1 MIQISADR
9 QRARCV
15 RSANERIT
23 TGLTGKAVTFR
34 FGAGWENVT
43 ARTAVFEGS
52 GVTRDCLI
60 ENGEA
65 TIPHECLTV
74 PGGVLRCGVYGVEG
88 DKKTPTVYAELG
100 QIERGADPSGDTSTD
115 PTLAVWAQ
123 ILAKMG
129 SLDDL
134 TTEAKNTLVA
144 AINEAAQTGGGGG
157 TVTEAEIEKALGYK
171 PIGADDVPV
180 KKVNGATG
188 EVKGTF
194 YVTVTQ
200 GNGNNATADKT
211 AEEVY
216 AAYAAG
222 YAVYAI
228 AKFRDVEIP
237 YALPL
242 GIALSTSGT
251 VVLGFGSTG
260 SSDPTGKP
268 KYFNVAYDGLVW
280 LAWGGMLAKND
291 DVPTELKNPYS
302 LRIKIGNATTV
313 YDGSAAKTVEIPE
326 GGGTDESLGI
336 TSAAV
341 GDIVKVKAVDANGKP
356 TAWEAADKNALKE
369 DVISALGYTPANAPD
384 VLLCTISG
392 AGTSASPFT
401 CDKTTAQIYEA
412 AQAGKQVYVVTD
424 GIFLPLS
431 FVSEH
436 AARFTKMTSTDTTDG
451 MQGSAALVTVR
462 SDGKVS
468 AKQTG
473 LEQTSNK
480 VNTISASSTV
490 AEYPS
495 AKAVWNAIP
504 HPEAKTDAMTQ
515 AVGKDADGK
524 LWTAP
529 GGGSGGGGFAPTLVA
544 SLVADGTTS
553 SIMQNI
559 DIAYPAIYTVS
570 IHAKAIADTDNAGQT
585 IFALFGGK
593 TQFEAGVSVRSIKTV
608 NNTFLTQLVA
618 LTFALDAEK
627 KIRTIGK
634 AENNA
639 DSLTN
644 WGNYEEGST
653 LTSNA
658 VLLYSS
664 TNKIIPAGYKC
675 DVWRWM

>member
-23 TGLTGKAVTFR
+23 TGLTGKTVTFR
-34 FGAGWENVT
+34 LGEGWENVT

-52 GVTRDCLI
+52 GVTKDCLI
-60 ENGEA
+60 ENGA
-65 TIPHECLTV
+65 AVIPHECLTV

-88 DKKTPTVYAELG
+88 DKNTPTVYAELG

-157 TVTEAEIEKALGYK
+157 AVTEAEIEKALGYK
-171 PIGADDVPV
+171 PIGANDVPV

-188 EVKGTF
+188 EVKSTF

-200 GNGNNATADKT
+200 GNGDNATADKT
-211 AEEVY
+211 AAEVY

-222 YAVYAI
+222 HAVYAI
-228 AKFRDVEIP
+228 VKFSGVGIP

-242 GIALSTSGT
+242 GAALSTSGR
-251 VVLGFGSTG
+251 VVLGFGSMG

-268 KYFNVAYDGLVW
+268 RYFNAAYNGFNW
-280 LAWGGMLAKND
+280 LAWGGILAMNE

-302 LRIKIGNATTV
+302 LSIKIGDTTTV
-313 YDGSAAKTVEIPE
+313 YDGSVAKNVEIPN
-326 GGGTDESLGI
+326 
-336 TSAAV
+336 
-341 GDIVKVKAVDANGKP
+341 DAPG
-356 TAWEAADKNALKE
+356 
-369 DVISALGYTPANAPD
+369 

-401 CDKTTAQIYEA
+401 CNKTTAQIYEA
-412 AQAGKQVYVVTD
+412 AQAGKQVYVVSN
-424 GIFLPLS
+424 GIFCSLS
-431 FVSEH
+431 FADEY
-436 AARFTKMTSTDTTDG
+436 AARFTKVTSTDTLNG
-451 MQGSAALVTVR
+451 MQGSATFVTVR
-462 SDGKVS
+462 SDGTVS
-468 AKQTG
+468 VKGTG

-495 AKAVWNAIP
+495 ANAVWNAIP
-504 HPEAKTDAMTQ
+504 HPEAKTDDMTQ

-529 GGGSGGGGFAPTLVA
+529 GGGGSSFAPTLVA

-570 IHAKAIADTDNAGQT
+570 IYGYGVADNDNAGQNL
-585 IFALFGGK
+585 FAVFGVNS
-593 TQFEAGVSVRSIKTV
+593 QFGRGPSVRSIKTV
-608 NNTFLTQLVA
+608 NNTFTNQIVA

-627 KIRTIGK
+627 KVRTIGK

-639 DSLTN
+639 DNLTN
-644 WGNYEEGST
+644 WLNYQDGGTLEGNG
-653 LTSNA
+653 
-658 VLLYSS
+658 VLFYSS
-664 TNKIIPAGYKC
+664 TNKIIPAGFKC

>member
-43 ARTAVFEGS
+43 ARMAVFEGS
-52 GVTRDCLI
+52 GVTKDCLI

-65 TIPHECLTV
+65 VIPHECLTV

-123 ILAKMG
+123 ILARMG

-157 TVTEAEIEKALGYK
+157 DGGYLWRPTVSAAGEISWERSKSTTAPAAESIKGPKGDQGAKGDTGAQGPTGPQGPAGPRGETGAKGETGPQGPAGPAGSDASVTEAS
-171 PIGADDVPV
+171 
-180 KKVNGATG
+180 
-188 EVKGTF
+188 
-194 YVTVTQ
+194 VT
-200 GNGNNATADKT
+200 A
-211 AEEVY
+211 
-216 AAYAAG
+216 
-222 YAVYAI
+222 
-228 AKFRDVEIP
+228 
-237 YALPL
+237 
-242 GIALSTSGT
+242 
-251 VVLGFGSTG
+251 
-260 SSDPTGKP
+260 
-268 KYFNVAYDGLVW
+268 
-280 LAWGGMLAKND
+280 
-291 DVPTELKNPYS
+291 
-302 LRIKIGNATTV
+302 
-313 YDGSAAKTVEIPE
+313 
-326 GGGTDESLGI
+326 
-336 TSAAV
+336 
-341 GDIVKVKAVDANGKP
+341 
-356 TAWEAADKNALKE
+356 
-369 DVISALGYTPANAPD
+369 ALGYTPANAPD

-392 AGTSASPFT
+392 AGTSESPFT

-412 AQAGKQVYVVTD
+412 AQAGKQVYVVSG
-424 GIFLPLS
+424 GIFCSLS

-436 AARFTKMTSTDTTDG
+436 TARFTKVTSTDTIDG
-451 MQGSAALVTVR
+451 MQGPATLVTVQN
-462 SDGKVS
+462 DGKVS
-468 AKQTG
+468 VKQTG

-495 AKAVWNAIP
+495 ANAVWNAIP
-504 HPEAKTDAMTQ
+504 HPEAKTDAMTK

-529 GGGSGGGGFAPTLVA
+529 GGGGSGFAPTLVA

-644 WGNYEEGST
+644 WDNYEEGGT
-653 LTSNA
+653 LTNNA
-658 VLLYSS
+658 ILLYSS
-664 TNKIIPAGYKC
+664 TNKIIPAGFKC

>member
-52 GVTRDCLI
+52 GVTKDCLI

-65 TIPHECLTV
+65 VIPHECLTV

-157 TVTEAEIEKALGYK
+157 DGGYLWRPTVSAAGEISWERSKSTTAPAAENIKGPKGDQGAKGDTGAQGPTGPQGPAGPRGETGAKGATGPQGPAGPAGSDASVTKANITAALGY
-171 PIGADDVPV
+171 
-180 KKVNGATG
+180 
-188 EVKGTF
+188 
-194 YVTVTQ
+194 
-200 GNGNNATADKT
+200 
-211 AEEVY
+211 
-216 AAYAAG
+216 
-222 YAVYAI
+222 
-228 AKFRDVEIP
+228 R
-237 YALPL
+237 
-242 GIALSTSGT
+242 
-251 VVLGFGSTG
+251 
-260 SSDPTGKP
+260 
-268 KYFNVAYDGLVW
+268 
-280 LAWGGMLAKND
+280 
-291 DVPTELKNPYS
+291 
-302 LRIKIGNATTV
+302 
-313 YDGSAAKTVEIPE
+313 
-326 GGGTDESLGI
+326 
-336 TSAAV
+336 
-341 GDIVKVKAVDANGKP
+341 
-356 TAWEAADKNALKE
+356 
-369 DVISALGYTPANAPD
+369 PANAPD

-412 AQAGKQVYVVTD
+412 AQAGKQVYVVSN
-424 GIFLPLS
+424 GIFCSLS
-431 FVSEH
+431 FADEYV
-436 AARFTKMTSTDTTDG
+436 ARFTKVTSTDTLNG
-451 MQGSAALVTVR
+451 MQGSANLVTVR

-468 AKQTG
+468 VKGTG

-495 AKAVWNAIP
+495 ANAVWNAIP

-529 GGGSGGGGFAPTLVA
+529 GGGGSSFTPTLVA

-570 IHAKAIADTDNAGQT
+570 IYAKAIADTDNAGQA

-593 TQFEAGVSVRSIKTV
+593 TQFEAGVTVRGIKTV
-608 NNTFLTQLVA
+608 NNTFTIQLVA

-639 DSLTN
+639 DSLTS
-644 WGNYEEGST
+644 WDNYEEGGS

-658 VLLYSS
+658 ILLYSS

>member
-123 ILAKMG
+123 ILARMG

-171 PIGADDVPV
+171 PIGANDVPV

-188 EVKGTF
+188 EVKSTF
-194 YVTVTQ
+194 YVTVTPT
-200 GNGNNATADKT
+200 GNGYAATADKT
-211 AEEVY
+211 AAEVY
-216 AAYAAG
+216 AAYVAG

-228 AKFRDVEIP
+228 VNFPEPGVDVPFE
-237 YALPL
+237 LPL
-242 GIALSTSGT
+242 VAAARVGDA
-251 VVLGFGSTG
+251 VMLGFSALGSL
-260 SSDPTGKP
+260 SPTSAP
-268 KYFNVAYDGLVW
+268 MYPTVAYSGNW
-280 LAWGGMLAKND
+280 LAWIGTLAKLED
-291 DVPTELKNPYS
+291 IPTIPTALKNPKA
-302 LRIKIGNATTV
+302 LVIKIGDTTTS
-313 YDGSAAKTVEIPE
+313 YDGSAAKTVEIP
-326 GGGTDESLGI
+326 
-336 TSAAV
+336 
-341 GDIVKVKAVDANGKP
+341 N
-356 TAWEAADKNALKE
+356 
-369 DVISALGYTPANAPD
+369 NAPD

-412 AQAGKQVYVVTD
+412 AQVGKQVYMVSG
-424 GIFLPLS
+424 GIFLSLS
-431 FVSEH
+431 FVDEH
-436 AARFTKMTSTDTTDG
+436 MARFTKVTSVDTLDG
-451 MQGSAALVTVR
+451 MQGYATLITVQ
-462 SDGKVS
+462 SNGKVS
-468 AKQTG
+468 VKQTG
-473 LEQTSNK
+473 LEQTSNR
-480 VNTISASSTV
+480 VNAISASSTNTQ
-490 AEYPS
+490 YPG
-495 AKAVWNAIP
+495 AKAVWDAIP

-515 AVGKDADGK
+515 AVGKDVDGK

-529 GGGSGGGGFAPTLVA
+529 GGGGSSSGIELVYTWT
-544 SLVADGTTS
+544 ADGTTMS
-553 SIMQNI
+553 AINDLTISPGKLYFCETIVPSNGDLTANVTVPLVNVRIGSEGNTYTGMMVGTVTGQYKYSVIQSRWTFFVLGGTIHSVSDRTQNSQNVPQNA
-559 DIAYPAIYTVS
+559 AYKANKIYIYSATSDVNIIS
-570 IHAKAIADTDNAGQT
+570 GT
-585 IFALFGGK
+585 
-593 TQFEAGVSVRSIKTV
+593 TV
-608 NNTFLTQLVA
+608 N
-618 LTFALDAEK
+618 
-627 KIRTIGK
+627 I
-634 AENNA
+634 
-639 DSLTN
+639 
-644 WGNYEEGST
+644 
-653 LTSNA
+653 
-658 VLLYSS
+658 
-664 TNKIIPAGYKC
+664 YK
-675 DVWRWM
+675 MG

>member
-60 ENGEA
+60 GNGEA
-65 TIPHECLTV
+65 VIPHECLTV

-144 AINEAAQTGGGGG
+144 AINEAANSGGGGG
-157 TVTEAEIEKALGYK
+157 DGGYLWRPTVSAAGEISWERSKSTTAPASESIKGPKGDQGAKGDTGAQGPTGPQGPAGPRGETGAKGETGPQGPAGPAGSDASVTGESITAALGY
-171 PIGADDVPV
+171 
-180 KKVNGATG
+180 
-188 EVKGTF
+188 
-194 YVTVTQ
+194 
-200 GNGNNATADKT
+200 
-211 AEEVY
+211 
-216 AAYAAG
+216 
-222 YAVYAI
+222 
-228 AKFRDVEIP
+228 R
-237 YALPL
+237 
-242 GIALSTSGT
+242 
-251 VVLGFGSTG
+251 
-260 SSDPTGKP
+260 
-268 KYFNVAYDGLVW
+268 
-280 LAWGGMLAKND
+280 
-291 DVPTELKNPYS
+291 
-302 LRIKIGNATTV
+302 
-313 YDGSAAKTVEIPE
+313 
-326 GGGTDESLGI
+326 
-336 TSAAV
+336 
-341 GDIVKVKAVDANGKP
+341 
-356 TAWEAADKNALKE
+356 
-369 DVISALGYTPANAPD
+369 PANAPD

-412 AQAGKQVYVVTD
+412 AQAGKQVYVVSN
-424 GIFLPLS
+424 GIFCSLS

-436 AARFTKMTSTDTTDG
+436 TNRFTKVTSTDTIDG
-451 MQGSAALVTVR
+451 MQGSATLVTVR

-468 AKQTG
+468 IKETG

-480 VNTISASSTV
+480 VNTISASSTG

-495 AKAVWNAIP
+495 AKAVWDAIP

-529 GGGSGGGGFAPTLVA
+529 GGGGSSSGIELVYTWT
-544 SLVADGTTS
+544 ADGTTMS
-553 SIMQNI
+553 
-559 DIAYPAIYTVS
+559 AINDLMIEPGKLYFCE
-570 IHAKAIADTDNAGQT
+570 T
-585 IFALFGGK
+585 I
-593 TQFEAGVSVRSIKTV
+593 VI
-608 NNTFLTQLVA
+608 
-618 LTFALDAEK
+618 
-627 KIRTIGK
+627 
-634 AENNA
+634 NNA
-639 DSLTN
+639 DLTAN
-644 WGNYEEGST
+644 VTTPVVNVNIGSEGNSFTGMMVGRVTGQYKYST
-653 LTSNA
+653 LQSRWTFFVFGGTIHSVSDRTQNPQNVPTNA
-658 VLLYSS
+658 AYKANKIYIYSS
-664 TNKIIPAGYKC
+664 TSDVNIISGTTVNIYK
-675 DVWRWM
+675 MG

>member
-15 RSANERIT
+15 RSPEERIT

-65 TIPHECLTV
+65 VIPHECLTV

-123 ILAKMG
+123 ILARMG

-144 AINEAAQTGGGGG
+144 AINEAANSGGGGDG
-157 TVTEAEIEKALGYK
+157 GYLWRPTVS
-171 PIGADDVPV
+171 
-180 KKVNGATG
+180 
-188 EVKGTF
+188 
-194 YVTVTQ
+194 
-200 GNGNNATADKT
+200 
-211 AEEVY
+211 
-216 AAYAAG
+216 AAG
-222 YAVYAI
+222 EISWERSKSTTAPAAESI
-228 AKFRDVEIP
+228 KGPKGDQGAKGE
-237 YALPL
+237 
-242 GIALSTSGT
+242 
-251 VVLGFGSTG
+251 TG
-260 SSDPTGKP
+260 AQGETGPQGPQGETGPQGP
-268 KYFNVAYDGLVW
+268 KGDA
-280 LAWGGMLAKND
+280 
-291 DVPTELKNPYS
+291 
-302 LRIKIGNATTV
+302 
-313 YDGSAAKTVEIPE
+313 
-326 GGGTDESLGI
+326 GGTGPQGPQGETGPQGPQGPAGS
-336 TSAAV
+336 
-341 GDIVKVKAVDANGKP
+341 DANVTK
-356 TAWEAADKNALKE
+356 ANVVA
-369 DVISALGYTPANAPD
+369 ALGYTPPNPA
-384 VLLCTISG
+384 
-392 AGTSASPFT
+392 
-401 CDKTTAQIYEA
+401 
-412 AQAGKQVYVVTD
+412 
-424 GIFLPLS
+424 
-431 FVSEH
+431 
-436 AARFTKMTSTDTTDG
+436 
-451 MQGSAALVTVR
+451 
-462 SDGKVS
+462 
-468 AKQTG
+468 
-473 LEQTSNK
+473 
-480 VNTISASSTV
+480 
-490 AEYPS
+490 
-495 AKAVWNAIP
+495 
-504 HPEAKTDAMTQ
+504 AKTEDMTQ

-529 GGGSGGGGFAPTLVA
+529 GGGGSGFAPTLVA
-544 SLVADGTTS
+544 SLVADGTTT
-553 SIMQNI
+553 SILQNI
-559 DIAYPAIYTVS
+559 DIVYPAIYTVS
-570 IHAKAIADTDNAGQT
+570 IHAKAIADAENAGQV

-593 TQFEAGVSVRSIKTV
+593 TQIESGVTVRGIKTV
-608 NNTFLTQLVA
+608 NNTYAIQLVA

-644 WGNYEEGST
+644 WDNYSEGGT

-658 VLLYSS
+658 ILLYSS

>member
-23 TGLTGKAVTFR
+23 TGLTGKTVTFR
-34 FGAGWENVT
+34 FGAGWENIT

-65 TIPHECLTV
+65 VIPHECLTV

-157 TVTEAEIEKALGYK
+157 AVTEAEIEKALGYK
-171 PIGADDVPV
+171 PIGANDVPV

-188 EVKGTF
+188 EVKSTF

-200 GNGNNATADKT
+200 GNGDAATADKT

-216 AAYAAG
+216 AAYEAG
-222 YAVYAI
+222 YAVYSI
-228 AKFRDVEIP
+228 AKFSNISNP
-237 YALPL
+237 FTLPL
-242 GIALSTSGT
+242 AIALSVSNT
-251 VVLGFGSTG
+251 VVIGFGALG
-260 SSDPTGKP
+260 SNDPAQRP
-268 KYFNVAYDGLVW
+268 AYLVVAYNGF
-280 LAWGGMLAKND
+280 AWMAWNGTLAKKSD
-291 DVPTELKNPYS
+291 IPTALQNPYS
-302 LRIKIGNATTV
+302 LNIKIGDTTTS
-313 YDGSAAKTVEIPE
+313 YDGSMEKTVEI
-326 GGGTDESLGI
+326 
-336 TSAAV
+336 
-341 GDIVKVKAVDANGKP
+341 
-356 TAWEAADKNALKE
+356 KN
-369 DVISALGYTPANAPD
+369 NAPG

-412 AQAGKQVYVVTD
+412 AQAGKQVYVVAS
-424 GIFLPLS
+424 GIFCSLS

-436 AARFTKMTSTDTTDG
+436 TARFTKVTSTDTTDG
-451 MQGSAALVTVR
+451 MQGSATLVTVR

-468 AKQTG
+468 VKGTG

-495 AKAVWNAIP
+495 ANAVWNAIP
-504 HPEAKTDAMTQ
+504 HPETKTDAMTQ

-529 GGGSGGGGFAPTLVA
+529 GGGSGGGGSAFSLIRSLALTEQTDRVDITTGDGGSAFALTEVYIAVEAQSYTETAEAVIFLPNGLWTSNNPYITSSNKTTKASETWKSGMTFHAACLGNQMAFAEQCPTKGNNNNLESKLGTIGGA
-544 SLVADGTTS
+544 AITKISLVSKLAAGC
-553 SIMQNI
+553 
-559 DIAYPAIYTVS
+559 TV
-570 IHAKAIADTDNAGQT
+570 
-585 IFALFGGK
+585 
-593 TQFEAGVSVRSIKTV
+593 TV
-608 NNTFLTQLVA
+608 YG
-618 LTFALDAEK
+618 
-627 KIRTIGK
+627 R
-634 AENNA
+634 
-639 DSLTN
+639 
-644 WGNYEEGST
+644 
-653 LTSNA
+653 
-658 VLLYSS
+658 
-664 TNKIIPAGYKC
+664 
-675 DVWRWM
+675 

>member
-65 TIPHECLTV
+65 VIPHECLTV

-123 ILAKMG
+123 ILARMG

-157 TVTEAEIEKALGYK
+157 DGGYLWRPTVSAAGEISWERSKSTTAPAAESIKGPKGDQGAKGDTGAQGPTGPQGPAGPQGETGAKGETGPQGPAGPAGSDASVTEASITAALGY
-171 PIGADDVPV
+171 
-180 KKVNGATG
+180 
-188 EVKGTF
+188 
-194 YVTVTQ
+194 
-200 GNGNNATADKT
+200 
-211 AEEVY
+211 
-216 AAYAAG
+216 
-222 YAVYAI
+222 
-228 AKFRDVEIP
+228 R
-237 YALPL
+237 
-242 GIALSTSGT
+242 
-251 VVLGFGSTG
+251 
-260 SSDPTGKP
+260 
-268 KYFNVAYDGLVW
+268 
-280 LAWGGMLAKND
+280 
-291 DVPTELKNPYS
+291 
-302 LRIKIGNATTV
+302 
-313 YDGSAAKTVEIPE
+313 
-326 GGGTDESLGI
+326 
-336 TSAAV
+336 
-341 GDIVKVKAVDANGKP
+341 
-356 TAWEAADKNALKE
+356 
-369 DVISALGYTPANAPD
+369 PANAPD

-412 AQAGKQVYVVTD
+412 AQAGKQVYVVSN
-424 GIFLPLS
+424 GIFCSLS

-436 AARFTKMTSTDTTDG
+436 AARFTKVTSTDTLNG
-451 MQGSAALVTVR
+451 MQGSATLVTVQ

-473 LEQTSNK
+473 LEQTSNR
-480 VNTISASSTV
+480 VDTISASSTV

-495 AKAVWNAIP
+495 AKAVWDAIP

-529 GGGSGGGGFAPTLVA
+529 GGGGSSFTPTLVA

-570 IHAKAIADTDNAGQT
+570 IYAKAIADTDNAGQA

-593 TQFEAGVSVRSIKTV
+593 TQFEAGVTVRGIKTV
-608 NNTFLTQLVA
+608 NNTFTIQLVA

-639 DSLTN
+639 DSLTS
-644 WGNYEEGST
+644 WDNYEEGGS

-658 VLLYSS
+658 ILLYSA